1 MKTKKSK
8 CPLVNVLD
16 IVGDKWSLVIIR
28 DLFLRKKTFTD
39 FMKSPEKIASNIL
52 SNRLEK
58 MNKLGLLEAV
68 KLPEDQKS
76 KIYYLTEKGV
86 DMFPVIFEM
95 MNWSQRNL
103 DIEYGTKTLKIFK
116 AAEKVSSNNFIKK
129 YQSSYIKFR
138 DNLIRV

>member
-116 AAEKVSSNNFIKK
+116 AAEKASSSNFIKK
-129 YQSSYIKFR
+129 YHS
-138 DNLIRV
+138 

>member
-1 MKTKKSK
+1 
-8 CPLVNVLD
+8 
-16 IVGDKWSLVIIR
+16 
-28 DLFLRKKTFTD
+28 
-39 FMKSPEKIASNIL
+39 MKSPEKIASNIL

-116 AAEKVSSNNFIKK
+116 AAEKASSSNFIKK

>member
-103 DIEYGTKTLKIFK
+103 DIEY
-116 AAEKVSSNNFIKK
+116 
-129 YQSSYIKFR
+129 
-138 DNLIRV
+138 

>member
-116 AAEKVSSNNFIKK
+116 AAEKASSSIFIKK

>member
-116 AAEKVSSNNFIKK
+116 AAEKASSSNFIKK

>member
-95 MNWSQRNL
+95 MN
-103 DIEYGTKTLKIFK
+103 
-116 AAEKVSSNNFIKK
+116 
-129 YQSSYIKFR
+129 
-138 DNLIRV
+138 